1 MHGQQVLTLTNAE
14 GDIYCSSNGKSA
26 SNLIHHIPHK
36 ISLYLTTS
44 HYPTESQLLAT
55 HMVTVRYMS
64 ENPHT
69 EAHRDRV
76 RIYNADLWKKIKPKP
91 LIAPAPSSTV
101 STVGVWL
108 DATHYYY
115 KVGYLLRVNYP
126 FHPKYKPLVGQQ
138 GEIRKIMSKTTAGGK
153 VDYIFFVQLRGDT
166 DDETASLH
174 ETVRDLNKR
183 CFSQMLS
190 RDERSLLPCKP
201 SHVSTI
207 LYYTFKAPQQGS
219 SVPASDKEG
228 GSSASKNDGEG
239 DSKDSGDSK
248 REGDAKNDGEGDASP
263 RPAKT
268 KRRLEM
274 SPSNSNDAR
283 HAKYDLTAKAPW
295 HGGEVK
301 PFLYGR
307 RVVFV
312 LEGKRGEPI
321 TR

>member
-1 MHGQQVLTLTNAE
+1 M
-14 GDIYCSSNGKSA
+14 
-26 SNLIHHIPHK
+26 PHK
-36 ISLYLTTS
+36 S
-44 HYPTESQLLAT
+44 HYIALPTESQLLAT

-76 RIYNADLWKKIKPKP
+76 RIYNADLWKNIKPKP
-91 LIAPAPSSTV
+91 LLAPAPPSAV
-101 STVGVWL
+101 STTGVWL
-108 DATHYYY
+108 ETNHYYY

-138 GEIRKIMSKTTAGGK
+138 GEIRKILSKTTAGGK
-153 VDYIFFVQLRGDT
+153 VDYIFFVQLRGES

-174 ETVRDLNKR
+174 EAVRELNRR
-183 CFSQMLS
+183 CFSLMLS

-207 LYYTFKAPQQGS
+207 LSYTFKARQLGS
-219 SVPASDKEG
+219 APASDKEG
-228 GSSASKNDGEG
+228 SSASASDKGEG
-239 DSKDSGDSK
+239 GKRQDSKDEGKREDSK
-248 REGDAKNDGEGDASP
+248 DEDRGSKDNDRGDTKSESDRDDASP
-263 RPAKT
+263 RPSKT

-274 SPSNSNDAR
+274 SPSHSNDAR
-283 HAKYDLTAKAPW
+283 HAKYDLSAKAPW
-295 HGGEVK
+295 LGGEVK

-312 LEGKRGEPI
+312 LKGKRGEPI

>member
-1 MHGQQVLTLTNAE
+1 
-14 GDIYCSSNGKSA
+14 
-26 SNLIHHIPHK
+26 
-36 ISLYLTTS
+36 
-44 HYPTESQLLAT
+44 
-55 HMVTVRYMS
+55 MVTVRYMS

-76 RIYNADLWKKIKPKP
+76 RIYNADLWKKIKPKS

-153 VDYIFFVQLRGDT
+153 VDYIFFVQVRGDT

-207 LYYTFKAPQQGS
+207 LYYTFKAPQGPS
-219 SVPASDKEG
+219 ASASDKG
-228 GSSASKNDGEG
+228 GASSASASDKGEG
-239 DSKDSGDSK
+239 GKREDSKDEDKGSK
-248 REGDAKNDGEGDASP
+248 DNDKGDAKRQSDRDDSSP
-263 RPAKT
+263 RPSKT

-283 HAKYDLTAKAPW
+283 HAKSDLTAKAPW
-295 HGGEVK
+295 DGGEVK

>member
-1 MHGQQVLTLTNAE
+1 
-14 GDIYCSSNGKSA
+14 
-26 SNLIHHIPHK
+26 
-36 ISLYLTTS
+36 
-44 HYPTESQLLAT
+44 
-55 HMVTVRYMS
+55 MVTVRYMS

-91 LIAPAPSSTV
+91 LIAPAPSSAV

-126 FHPKYKPLVGQQ
+126 FHPKYRPLVGQQ

-153 VDYIFFVQLRGDT
+153 VDYIFFVQVRGDT

-219 SVPASDKEG
+219 SVPASDKGG

-239 DSKDSGDSK
+239 DSKDSVSSK
-248 REGDAKNDGEGDASP
+248 RERDSKDNDKRDEKRECGKEDTSP
-263 RPAKT
+263 RPSKT

-274 SPSNSNDAR
+274 SPSEPKDAR
-283 HAKYDLTAKAPW
+283 HAKYDITSKAPW
-295 HGGEVK
+295 DGGEVK

>member
-1 MHGQQVLTLTNAE
+1 
-14 GDIYCSSNGKSA
+14 
-26 SNLIHHIPHK
+26 
-36 ISLYLTTS
+36 
-44 HYPTESQLLAT
+44 
-55 HMVTVRYMS
+55 MVTVRYMS

-91 LIAPAPSSTV
+91 LIAPAPPSTV

-108 DATHYYY
+108 EATHYYY
-115 KVGYLLRVNYP
+115 KVGCLLRVNYP

-138 GEIRKIMSKTTAGGK
+138 GEIRKIVSKTTAGGK
-153 VDYIFFVQLRGDT
+153 VDYIFFVQVRGDT

-183 CFSQMLS
+183 CFSLMLS

-228 GSSASKNDGEG
+228 GSSASASDKGEG
-239 DSKDSGDSK
+239 GKREDSKDEDKGSKDNDKRDEK
-248 REGDAKNDGEGDASP
+248 RECDKEDTSP
-263 RPAKT
+263 RPSKT

-295 HGGEVK
+295 DGGEVK

>member
-1 MHGQQVLTLTNAE
+1 
-14 GDIYCSSNGKSA
+14 
-26 SNLIHHIPHK
+26 
-36 ISLYLTTS
+36 
-44 HYPTESQLLAT
+44 
-55 HMVTVRYMS
+55 MVTVRYMS

-91 LIAPAPSSTV
+91 LIAPAPPSAV
-101 STVGVWL
+101 STVGVWI

-153 VDYIFFVQLRGDT
+153 VDYIFFVQVRGDT

-207 LYYTFKAPQQGS
+207 LYYTFKAQQQGS
-219 SVPASDKEG
+219 SASASDKG
-228 GSSASKNDGEG
+228 GASSASKNDGEG
-239 DSKDSGDSK
+239 DSKDSVTSK
-248 REGDAKNDGEGDASP
+248 RERDSKDSGGAKNDREGSSSP
-263 RPAKT
+263 RPSKT

-274 SPSNSNDAR
+274 SPSEPKDAR
-283 HAKYDLTAKAPW
+283 HAKYDITAKAPW
-295 HGGEVK
+295 DGGEVK